1 MGGAM
6 PALDLLLKI
15 LAAMLLGG
23 LIGWQRE
30 VAHKPAG
37 LRTHILIVLGATVVM
52 DVSRFAAVTLGG
64 DPTRM
69 AANIVVGIG
78 FIGAGTIL
86 REGPTVHGLTSAATI
101 WVDGALGTV
110 IGSGYYPAAILLTIA
125 TVIVLAFF
133 GRLEALARWRG
144 VVRRYR
150 VITHQ
155 PDRAISLVR
164 EAVAASHLPTDMID
178 LHHEG
183 PRLTMS
189 FSLYDSQ
196 ARHDAL
202 ARSLQEVSDTLEI
215 RSP

>member
-110 IGSGYYPAAILLTIA
+110 IGAGYWPAAIFLTIA
-125 TVIVLAFF
+125 TIVVLSYLQKVEGF
-133 GRLEALARWRG
+133 ARKG
-144 VVRRYR
+144 FARRY
-150 VITHQ
+150 T
-155 PDRAISLVR
+155 AISQEPEKLL
-164 EAVAASHLPTDMID
+164 AMIQD
-178 LHHEG
+178 AQAKG
-183 PRLTMS
+183 RIPR
-189 FSLYDSQ
+189 
-196 ARHDAL
+196 
-202 ARSLQEVSDTLEI
+202 DTVE
-215 RSP
+215 